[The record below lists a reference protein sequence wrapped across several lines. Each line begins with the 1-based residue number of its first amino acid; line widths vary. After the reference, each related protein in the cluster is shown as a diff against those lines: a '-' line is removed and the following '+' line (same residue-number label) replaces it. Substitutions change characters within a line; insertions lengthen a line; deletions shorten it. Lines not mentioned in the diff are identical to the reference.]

1 MAQQD
6 VKTAPIRKP
15 EPAKWPP
22 GVRAITADEL
32 EAIGVD
38 HQGDLYWH
46 GKHVQVRHPLVLNFW
61 HSLLATGTALSAIA
75 LGLIEPYGSFSSWP
89 RGDGA

>member
-1 MAQQD
+1 MAQQN

-22 GVRAITADEL
+22 GVRAITADEF

-46 GKHVQVRHPLVLNFW
+46 GKHVQVRRPLVLNFW

-75 LGLIEPYGSFSSWP
+75 LGLIEALRFFFELAA
-89 RGDGA
+89 R

>member
-38 HQGDLYWH
+38 HQGD
-46 GKHVQVRHPLVLNFW
+46 QRQ
-61 HSLLATGTALSAIA
+61 SLRAH
-75 LGLIEPYGSFSSWP
+75 
-89 RGDGA
+89 RR

>member
-6 VKTAPIRKP
+6 VKPAPIRK
-15 EPAKWPP
+15 ADKSTWPP

-38 HQGDLYWH
+38 HRGDLYWH

-61 HSLLATGTALSAIA
+61 HTLLATGTALSAIA
-75 LGLIEPYGSFSSWP
+75 LGLIEAIRFCLEIWA
-89 RGDGA
+89 R